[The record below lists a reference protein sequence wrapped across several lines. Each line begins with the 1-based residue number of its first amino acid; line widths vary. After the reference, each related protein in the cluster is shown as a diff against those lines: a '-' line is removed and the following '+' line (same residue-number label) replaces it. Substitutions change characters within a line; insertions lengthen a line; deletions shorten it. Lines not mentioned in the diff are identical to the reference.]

1 MAIASTYTTAQHGA
15 ADRLATLAASL
26 MERLSKARTYRKTYN
41 ELNALSDATL
51 ADLGLH
57 RSMIRR
63 VAYQAVYEN

>member
-1 MAIASTYTTAQHGA
+1 MAIASTNTTAQHGA
-15 ADRLATLAASL
+15 ADRLAILAASL
-26 MERLSKARTYRKTYN
+26 KDRISKARTYRKTYN

-63 VAYQAVYEN
+63 VAYQAVYES